1 MPRQIE
7 LSLAKKRVRAVATLL
22 DDEAPR
28 TCQLV
33 WDALP
38 LQGDTYHAKWAGR
51 ELYTLVPPL
60 GPSPGEEN
68 AVIMPIPGDVLY
80 FDVSPASIDL
90 PLALRRK
97 YPQGL
102 VDLAVFYGR
111 NNLLLGPAGFM
122 PGNLFAT
129 ITDGLAEYAQAS
141 AELFREGLENEVFVI
156 RRVEGSRRSPARRR
170 RPRPGR

>member
-1 MPRQIE
+1 MPRRIE
-7 LSLAKKRVRAVATLL
+7 LSLDGKKVRAVATLL
-22 DDEAPR
+22 EDEAPR
-28 TCQLV
+28 TCRLV

-38 LQGDTYHAKWAGR
+38 LEGETFHAKWAGR

-60 GPSPGEEN
+60 GPSPGQEN

-80 FDVSPASIDL
+80 FDVSPDSIDL
-90 PLALRRK
+90 PLAMRRK
-97 YPQGL
+97 YPKGL

-129 ITDGLAEYAQAS
+129 ITDGLAEYARACG
-141 AELFREGLENEVFVI
+141 ELFREGMVDERFVI
-156 RRVEGSRRSPARRR
+156 RRVEAGSGR
-170 RPRPGR
+170 RPRRGGAAR

>member
-1 MPRQIE
+1 MLRQIE
-7 LSLAKKRVRAVATLL
+7 LLLLKKNARAVATLL

-28 TCQLV
+28 TCKLV

-38 LQGDTYHAKWAGR
+38 LESDTHHAKWAGR

-60 GPSPGEEN
+60 GPSPGQEN
-68 AVIMPIPGDVLY
+68 AIIMPIPGDVLY
-80 FDVSPASIDL
+80 FDVSPDTIDL
-90 PLALRRK
+90 PLALRRQ
-97 YPQGL
+97 YPKGL

-129 ITDGLAEYAQAS
+129 ITDRFAAYAQACG
-141 AELFREGLENEVFVI
+141 ELFREGMLGERFVI
-156 RRVEGSRRSPARRR
+156 RRVEGSKAPTGTGH
-170 RPRPGR
+170 RPRRGR